1 MSTINSFDV
10 NQKINALPIALLE
23 DVDKYIDFL
32 NFKNYNQHEIF
43 SENQIDLIQKGK
55 KDIDES
61 RLIPHKEAK
70 ERIKNYIKSKS
81 L

>member
-1 MSTINSFDV
+1 MNTITSFDV

-23 DVDKYIDFL
+23 DIDKFIDFL
-32 NFKNYNQHEIF
+32 NFKDAAKSELF
-43 SENQIDLIQKGK
+43 SENQINLIQKGK
-55 KDIDES
+55 KDLEEG

-70 ERIKNYIKSKS
+70 EQIKNYIKSKF